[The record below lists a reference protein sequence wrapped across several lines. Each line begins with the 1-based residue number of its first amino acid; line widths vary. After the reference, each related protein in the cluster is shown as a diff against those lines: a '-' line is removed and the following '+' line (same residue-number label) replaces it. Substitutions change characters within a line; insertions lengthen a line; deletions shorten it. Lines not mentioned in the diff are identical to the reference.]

1 MEKRIAELLLLWL
14 AAAVLCWCSQEGAAE
29 SAKDT
34 QNSAATDMGIN
45 GSQYSQAQR
54 FPGHN
59 RQPLRETEEDGAQ
72 RLVES
77 AETQRYASGKAN
89 EMGDMASEKLGGFKN
104 IVSDMAGGLKAKV
117 KDKACDAYAFC
128 SEKAEQG
135 IDMVS
140 NVSTDAKETGKGAA
154 SSSYGYGHA
163 SDRMNQ
169 AGDMKDKAS
178 GKAKQTIKLGSDK
191 AADDDKIEK
200 SEAFKRYQHAKSE
213 VYETCESA
221 KDTLTEQAKENYEQA
236 KERASQATGDLGAK
250 MREPAPLKS

>member
-29 SAKDT
+29 SA
-34 QNSAATDMGIN
+34 TDMGIN
-45 GSQYSQAQR
+45 GSQYSQAKR

-178 GKAKQTIKLGSDK
+178 GKAKQAIKLGSDK

-213 VYETCESA
+213 VYETYASA
-221 KDTLTEQAKENYEQA
+221 KDTMTEQAKDKYEQA

>member
-1 MEKRIAELLLLWL
+1 MEKRNAELLLLWL
-14 AAAVLCWCSQEGAAE
+14 AAALLCWCSQEGAAE
-29 SAKDT
+29 SAKHT

-59 RQPLRETEEDGAQ
+59 RQPLRGTEEDGAQ
-72 RLVES
+72 RLVDS
-77 AETQRYASGKAN
+77 AETQRYASVKAN

-135 IDMVS
+135 IDMAS
-140 NVSTDAKETGKGAA
+140 NVSTDAEETGKGAA
-154 SSSYGYGHA
+154 SSSYGHA

-178 GKAKQTIKLGSDK
+178 GKAKQAIKQGSDK
-191 AADDDKIEK
+191 AAYDEKIEK

-213 VYETCESA
+213 VYETCASA
-221 KDTLTEQAKENYEQA
+221 KDTMTEQAKDKYEQA